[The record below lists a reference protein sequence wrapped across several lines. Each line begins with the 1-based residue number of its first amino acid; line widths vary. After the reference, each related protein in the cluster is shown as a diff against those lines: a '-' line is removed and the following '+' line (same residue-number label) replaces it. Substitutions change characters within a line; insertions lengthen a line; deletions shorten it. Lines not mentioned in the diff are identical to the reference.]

1 MIAAICDDNATA
13 AQKLKS
19 AIACICA
26 EKDWPLEAEV
36 YTSPGAI
43 LRADLSKTQVV
54 FLDIDM
60 PQMSGLEAAAQL
72 RAEYPELIIVFVTS
86 YIEYAPEGYRV
97 NAFRYLL
104 KQRMDTELCG
114 VMCDVQKKLAESAR
128 TFSIRTK
135 DGIIVLPLNRI
146 LYIEGTAGR
155 EVLFHTET
163 ERGVISAAGRL
174 SSYGEEL
181 SGKGFLK
188 LQKSFIANM
197 AHIMKICNYH
207 VYMSSGEV
215 LKASESNYKEI
226 QTAFLRWKGLHL

>member
-1 MIAAICDDNATA
+1 MIAAICDDNAAA

-72 RAEYPELIIVFVTS
+72 RQEYPELIIVFVTS

-146 LYIEGTAGR
+146 LSI
-155 EVLFHTET
+155 
-163 ERGVISAAGRL
+163 
-174 SSYGEEL
+174 
-181 SGKGFLK
+181 
-188 LQKSFIANM
+188 
-197 AHIMKICNYH
+197 
-207 VYMSSGEV
+207 
-215 LKASESNYKEI
+215 
-226 QTAFLRWKGLHL
+226 